1 MLLIDDCNTARS
13 RRLFFDEY
21 ASEHDFNPLIPEN
34 WFAQSR
40 SKIMHKKVYFYFT
53 LSISLDIVELLL
65 ILLY

>member
-1 MLLIDDCNTARS
+1 MLLIDECNIARS

-21 ASEHDFNPLIPEN
+21 ASEHDFDPLIPKN
-34 WFAQSR
+34 WYAQSR
-40 SKIMHKKVYFYFT
+40 REIMHKKVHFYFT